1 MRKKLAWWRGRS
13 PLVITVV
20 AVVTAAGLALS
31 GAARPEGG
39 VDFFQSGHWVF
50 NSVLGTVFHIDGAS
64 RNIDA
69 QLGLP
74 GADPG
79 SQVVQGE
86 TGGYV
91 VGGNRI
97 IEFGKSDLAVGKVTA
112 PAAQERPV
120 ALEIAGGPYLV
131 YRNAGQIV
139 RLGDEHTTIS
149 AGGSLGDPVSTSAGS
164 VWVHHQGTNSLCE
177 LARDADRLACP
188 TNAPSGHTGGLT
200 VVADRPVFVDTS
212 TDTAHPIEGGKFG
225 EGTALG
231 VDVPPSARF
240 ASTDVGGR
248 IAVLDSAGK
257 RMHLVDTTPAKT
269 RPITVDL
276 PAGDYS
282 AVASSG
288 QAVVLLDRARNT
300 VLTYDRDGRPRQSTP
315 VPPGEPRLARGE
327 DSRVYVDSADG
338 GHVLV
343 VDNNGAVNP
352 VQVAGNER
360 PTPSPPPPAAQTP
373 PPPTAPPAQ
382 QQQQQ
387 PPPPQQQRTN
397 PPAQPKPPPAKPQTP
412 APKPASPPGA
422 PPGVKATAGNAA
434 ITVNWGAASPN
445 GGAVSNYHIA
455 WSSSAGSGEKTVG
468 GGVRSTTLSGLTN
481 NATYVITVTAQN
493 SAGRG
498 QGAQSGAVTP
508 KSPRTI
514 TVSRGESEAYG
525 DGCSLPDCAKMRVVA
540 TGFDPNTEYDFNPFS
555 TAEGYKNPGSGQTT
569 DKNGSVT
576 FEAFHF
582 DQVGES
588 VWVIADGV
596 ESNRFTWP
604 PG

>member
-1 MRKKLAWWRGRS
+1 MGKNVTWWRGRS
-13 PLVITVV
+13 PLVITAV
-20 AVVTAAGLALS
+20 AVTTAVGLAVS
-31 GAARPEGG
+31 GAAKPGG
-39 VDFFQSGHWVF
+39 GIDFFQSGHWVF

-69 QLGLP
+69 QMGLA
-74 GADPG
+74 ADPG

-112 PAAQERPV
+112 PAARERPV
-120 ALEIAGGPYLV
+120 ALEVAGGPYLV
-131 YRNAGQIV
+131 YRQAGQIV
-139 RLGDEHTTIS
+139 RLGDEHTSIA
-149 AGGSLGDPVSTSAGS
+149 AGGSLGEPVTTSAGS
-164 VWVHHQGTNSLCE
+164 VWVHHQGTNSICE
-177 LARDADRLACP
+177 LGRDADRLDCP
-188 TNAPSGHTGGLT
+188 ANAPSGHTGGLT
-200 VVADRPVFVDTS
+200 TVADRPVFIDTS
-212 TDTAHPIEGGKFG
+212 TDTVHPVEGDGLG

-231 VDVPPSARF
+231 VDAPPTARF

-248 IAVLDSAGK
+248 IAVLDGAGK
-257 RMHLVDTTPAKT
+257 RMHLVDTTPAKAS
-269 RPITVDL
+269 PVTVDL
-276 PAGDYS
+276 PEGDY
-282 AVASSG
+282 ADVASSG
-288 QAVVLLDRARNT
+288 QSVVLLDRAKNH
-300 VLTYDRDGRPRQSTP
+300 VLTYDRDGNPRQNTP
-315 VPPGEPRLARGE
+315 IPPGEPRLSKGE

-343 VDNNGAVNP
+343 VDNDGAVHP
-352 VQVAGNER
+352 VQVTGNEH
-360 PTPSPPPPAAQTP
+360 PAPSAPPPAGPPPPAAP
-373 PPPTAPPAQ
+373 PAQPAPPAQ
-382 QQQQQ
+382 EQQQQAPPPAQ
-387 PPPPQQQRTN
+387 TKPPPPPPQ
-397 PPAQPKPPPAKPQTP
+397 PKPSTP

-455 WSSSAGSGEKTVG
+455 WTSSAGSGEKTVG
-468 GGVRSTTLSGLTN
+468 GGIRSTTLSGLTN
-481 NATYVITVTAQN
+481 GSTYVITVTAQN

-498 QGAQSGAVTP
+498 PGASSAGVTP
-508 KSPRTI
+508 KSPRSI
-514 TVSRGESEAYG
+514 TVSRGEEESYG
-525 DGCSLPDCAKMRVVA
+525 DGCSVPDCAKMHVVA

-555 TAEGYKNPGSGQTT
+555 TAEGYENPGSGQTT
-569 DKNGSVT
+569 DSDGSVT

-596 ESNRFTWP
+596 ESNHFTWP